1 MDEKIKTRPLHF
13 PAKKTPN
20 MEKTLFHWPIVLQY
34 VVKAKY
40 QVFSPERSLNQ
51 PKATRVCIISINQ
64 SNRSI
69 SVLLLF
75 LCCWRHSRSSSV
87 QHVHSQEYS
96 LVALAPTSL
105 LQLNGLRK

>member
-13 PAKKTPN
+13 PAKKNPN

-51 PKATRVCIISINQ
+51 PKAISINQ

-69 SVLLLF
+69 SVRLLF

-105 LQLNGLRK
+105 LQLNGLKK